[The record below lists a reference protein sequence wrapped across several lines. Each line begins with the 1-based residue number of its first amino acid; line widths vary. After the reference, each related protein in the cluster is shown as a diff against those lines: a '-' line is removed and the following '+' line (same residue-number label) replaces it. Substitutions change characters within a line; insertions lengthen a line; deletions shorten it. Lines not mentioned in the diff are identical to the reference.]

1 MSKRVSLAVLILL
14 AWVAASSAALYYFTF
29 RDYGEFDPE
38 QRWLQ
43 PTTDLR
49 LSDLSIGAASRS
61 SMTLVHVRD
70 DGCSCN
76 TYVEQHIDTL
86 QGDFAEH
93 QRSVAD
99 VTSAGFNVPATP
111 MVLIFKGD
119 DLYYAGPYASGPFC
133 NSENS
138 LIADLLSGQ
147 VKLAGTFRNGL
158 VKACRCLT

>member
-1 MSKRVSLAVLILL
+1 MNKRVNLAALILL
-14 AWVAASSAALYYFTF
+14 TWVAASSAALYYFTF

-38 QRWLQ
+38 QSWLQ
-43 PTTDLR
+43 PVIDLR
-49 LSDLSIGAASRS
+49 LSDLSIGTASGS

-76 TYVEQHIDTL
+76 TYVQQHMDEL
-86 QGDFAEH
+86 QGGFAEH

-99 VTSAGFNVPATP
+99 VTATGFRVPATP

-119 DLYYAGPYASGPFC
+119 DIYYAGPYASGPFC
-133 NSENS
+133 NSEDS
-138 LIADLLSGQ
+138 LISDLLSGQ
-147 VKLAGTFRNGL
+147 VELAGTFRNGL